1 MTYTSYTSDPARFD
15 IPRRRL
21 PPVVAA
27 GSAATVGLA
36 VGPAPAGAEPRG
48 RRDEIA
54 NPRFEDGLEGWEVVG
69 DGASAVELDDG
80 TFSLRCAPA
89 RGGSVTVS
97 QDLEIRRPR
106 WWTLRAS
113 VRAGGSGTAGTLTLR
128 SRRVQEQVHIP
139 VTGPSE
145 DRLEMAVSAQ
155 LPAGLLEIELRTEGT
170 KSTDE
175 SWTEITDL
183 RLEPVRVQRDVRG
196 ADLSGIPKNEA
207 HGAEYFSADGSV
219 SEDPV
224 QVFAEHGATM
234 GRLRVWVDPA
244 DGFCTPEHTTA
255 MAQRISQAG
264 MEVLIDFHYSDTWTD
279 PGAQGIPSAW
289 LPDAP
294 AGLADSVAE
303 HTRSTLLAIRD
314 AGVDVAAVQVGNEI
328 NPGMLWPWGQTWDVD
343 PDDGVDGARYD
354 DLARFLT
361 AGSLAVTEVFPRAEV
376 MLHLT
381 NIHDGID
388 GLTSWFDEITQR
400 DVPFDVIGLS
410 YYSYWHGTLID
421 LQRTISTLADRY
433 ERDVIVVETAYAFT
447 LEDDPRSPF
456 ENIVAD
462 PSQLAPG
469 YPATPEGQA
478 AAFLAVQD
486 VTVSAPATGGR
497 GRGAVY
503 WEPAWTAVDGA
514 GWDPEDPSSGNAWEN
529 QAMFD
534 FDGRL
539 LPAPFAAFS

>member
-1 MTYTSYTSDPARFD
+1 MTYTPNTFDPVPSDIAR
-15 IPRRRL
+15 RHL

-27 GSAATVGLA
+27 GSAAVIGLGA
-36 VGPAPAGAEPRG
+36 AGTSPAAAEPSA

-54 NPRFEDGLEGWEVVG
+54 NPRFENGLDGWKVVG
-69 DGASAVELDDG
+69 DGASVVELDDG
-80 TFSLRCAPA
+80 TCSLRCAPTQ
-89 RGGSVTVS
+89 GGSVTVS
-97 QDLEIRRPR
+97 QEVENRRPR
-106 WWTLRAS
+106 WWTLRTS
-113 VRAGGSGTAGTLTLR
+113 VRAGGSGTASTLTLR
-128 SRRVQEQVHIP
+128 SRRTQEQVHIP
-139 VTGPSE
+139 VTGSSE
-145 DRLEMAVSAQ
+145 DRLEIALSAQ
-155 LPAGLLEIELRTEGT
+155 LPAGLLEIELRTEGA
-170 KSTDE
+170 DGA
-175 SWTEITDL
+175 WAEITDL
-183 RLEPVRVQRDVRG
+183 RLESGHVQRDVRG

-219 SEDPV
+219 SVDPV
-224 QVFAEHGATM
+224 EVFAEHGATM

-244 DGFCTPEHTTA
+244 DGFCTPEHTVA
-255 MAQRISQAG
+255 MARRISQAG

-279 PGAQGIPSAW
+279 PGAQGVPSAW

-294 AGLADSVAE
+294 EGLTDAVAE

-361 AGSLAVTEVFPRAEV
+361 AGSLAVTEVFPAAEV

-381 NIHDGID
+381 NIHDGVD
-388 GLTSWFDEITQR
+388 GLTSWFDEIVRR

-410 YYSYWHGTLID
+410 YYSYWHGTLMD
-421 LQRTISTLADRY
+421 LQRAISTLADRY

-447 LEDDPRSPF
+447 LEDDPDSPF
-456 ENIVAD
+456 ENIVAE
-462 PSQLAPG
+462 PSQLAEG
-469 YPATPEGQA
+469 YPASPEGQA
-478 AAFLAVQD
+478 AAFRAVQD
-486 VTVSAPATGGR
+486 VTVSAPSTGGR

-514 GWDPEDPSSGNAWEN
+514 GWDPEDPASGNAWEN

-534 FDGRL
+534 FDGHL

>member
-1 MTYTSYTSDPARFD
+1 MTYTPNTPDPAPFD
-15 IPRRRL
+15 IPRRNL

-27 GSAATVGLA
+27 GSASLAGLGA
-36 VGPAPAGAEPRG
+36 VGTARAGAELPG
-48 RRDEIA
+48 RREEIE
-54 NPRFEDGLEGWEVVG
+54 NPRFVHGLERWRVEGEGASVVELEDGT
-69 DGASAVELDDG
+69 S
-80 TFSLRCAPA
+80 SLHCAPA
-89 RGGSVTVS
+89 DGGSVTVS
-97 QDLEIRRPR
+97 QDVQIRRPQ
-106 WWTLRAS
+106 WWTLRGS
-113 VRAGGSGTAGTLTLR
+113 VRAGGSGTAGSLTLR
-128 SRRVQEQVHIP
+128 SRRVHEQVHLP
-139 VTGPSE
+139 VTGASE
-145 DRLEMAVSAQ
+145 GRLEIAVSAR
-155 LPAGLLEIELRTEGT
+155 LPAGTLQIELRTEGT
-170 KSTDE
+170 DGAWSE
-175 SWTEITDL
+175 FTDL

-219 SEDPV
+219 GVDPV

-244 DGFCTPEHTTA
+244 DGFCTPEHTIA
-255 MAQRISQAG
+255 MARRISQAG

-279 PGAQGIPSAW
+279 PGAQRVPSAW

-294 AGLADSVAE
+294 AGLADAVAE

-343 PDDGVDGARYD
+343 PDDGVEGARYD

-388 GLTSWFDEITQR
+388 GLTSWFDEITRR

-421 LQRTISTLADRY
+421 LQRAISTLADRY
-433 ERDVIVVETAYAFT
+433 ERDVMVVETAYAFT

-462 PSQLAPG
+462 PSQLAQG
-469 YPATPEGQA
+469 YPATAEGQA
-478 AAFLAVQD
+478 AAFLAVQN
-486 VTVSAPATGGR
+486 VTVSAPSTSGR

-503 WEPAWTAVDGA
+503 WEPAWTTVDGA

-539 LPAPFAAFS
+539 HPAPFAAFR